1 VSQAANK
8 YWVGTSGGNFSDNA
22 NWSTTSGGANDTTA
36 PGTNDVAYFTSGDV
50 DNAIIDVDSNVNN
63 FYMSSGY
70 SGIITVASGVTLTTD
85 VLFSQADGTFNAGD
99 TVIALNGTTANTI
112 SGGTF
117 NLQSADLN
125 INYPL
130 TVSNGIF
137 DGGTGNI
144 TFSHA
149 YADLTISGGNFTFP
163 SGTTTIKDAF
173 VISGSAV
180 VQDNNSTIVHNCTS
194 LSSGFCRFTFASS
207 FTVTNFI
214 VNHTDTFPTEIRS
227 PGSLIVSST
236 LTIID
241 GRFLTGASYL
251 VEFTGPEAGLTIAST
266 FDGGSGILKISG
278 ADTRNYTFDANIK
291 FPGIY
296 LNAANTTFD
305 FSGTASTTIGGV
317 LTIFAGEFYASSTDI
332 IIASNLVQTGGIFDA
347 QNSKLIS
354 IAGYLTVSAGTFNA
368 GTNTGTVDVANY
380 VTLSSTET
388 FNLQTATLEVS
399 NTLTVS
405 EGTFDGG
412 SGNITLVNSSADL
425 IISGGTFTFPSGT
438 TIVNDS
444 LNIGASATINE
455 NSSTLVAHCT
465 VWGSDYCRWYWSG
478 TLQISKREQS
488 CKRDRGLIRC
498 SA

>member
-1 VSQAANK
+1 MSQAANK

-227 PGSLIVSST
+227 PGSLIVSSNSLSET
-236 LTIID
+236 LLNSSNLILPLFRSCTKQSIVFSFLNLCQTINPYREKNPELK
-241 GRFLTGASYL
+241 GRGLRQKSGRIWKKIL
-251 VEFTGPEAGLTIAST
+251 AGL
-266 FDGGSGILKISG
+266 F
-278 ADTRNYTFDANIK
+278 
-291 FPGIY
+291 
-296 LNAANTTFD
+296 
-305 FSGTASTTIGGV
+305 
-317 LTIFAGEFYASSTDI
+317 
-332 IIASNLVQTGGIFDA
+332 
-347 QNSKLIS
+347 QN
-354 IAGYLTVSAGTFNA
+354 G
-368 GTNTGTVDVANY
+368 
-380 VTLSSTET
+380 
-388 FNLQTATLEVS
+388 
-399 NTLTVS
+399 
-405 EGTFDGG
+405 
-412 SGNITLVNSSADL
+412 
-425 IISGGTFTFPSGT
+425 
-438 TIVNDS
+438 
-444 LNIGASATINE
+444 
-455 NSSTLVAHCT
+455 
-465 VWGSDYCRWYWSG
+465 
-478 TLQISKREQS
+478 
-488 CKRDRGLIRC
+488 
-498 SA
+498 